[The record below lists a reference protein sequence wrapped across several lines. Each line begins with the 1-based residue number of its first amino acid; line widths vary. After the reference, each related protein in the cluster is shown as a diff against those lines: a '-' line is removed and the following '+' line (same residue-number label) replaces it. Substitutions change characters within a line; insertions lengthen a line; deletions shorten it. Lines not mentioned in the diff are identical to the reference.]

1 MYPPSAPAM
10 LYLPSPPPAAAGL
23 SLGSE
28 FQRCAFQ
35 AQQRNER
42 MEERSLGLIKMPDG
56 RTMHFSKEARRV
68 IHDTV
73 IHEIR

>member
-1 MYPPSAPAM
+1 M